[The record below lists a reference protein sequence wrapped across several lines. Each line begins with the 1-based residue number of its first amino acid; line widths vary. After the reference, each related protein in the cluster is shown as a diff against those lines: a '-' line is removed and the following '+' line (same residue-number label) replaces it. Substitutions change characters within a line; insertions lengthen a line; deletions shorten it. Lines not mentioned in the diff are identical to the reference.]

1 MELSKNALTVLERR
15 YLIKNGEG
23 VVIETVEE
31 LFRRVAGA
39 IAASDR
45 RYDEN
50 ADCEAL
56 ADSFYRMMTN
66 LEFLPNSP
74 TLLNA
79 GRPLGQLSAC
89 FVLPVGVL
97 LVLSF
102 LFLPRVV
109 SCPAMVAH
117 LLR

>member
-66 LEFLPNSP
+66 LEA
-74 TLLNA
+74 A
-79 GRPLGQLSAC
+79 GSA
-89 FVLPVGVL
+89 VR
-97 LVLSF
+97 
-102 LFLPRVV
+102 LFCA
-109 SCPAMVAH
+109 SGGGYYGGH
-117 LLR
+117 F